1 MAKKGKEVKK
11 YDLTIKPRHREV
23 LKNYIENG
31 KKSMGAAIRKAG
43 YSDVTADQPTSIT
56 LTKSWQALLKEQL
69 PDNMLLE
76 RHVELL
82 AKREYDW
89 IEEPDPLDPK
99 KKKVVMKDIGPNVA
113 AVSKGLELAYKL
125 KGSFAP
131 EAAPPAMNI
140 YNLFYKPEVRENM
153 RQFEEQ
159 LKKNIIHEADTNKN
173 GPGDTRTEGEGEET
187 DTA

>member
-1 MAKKGKEVKK
+1 MAKKDKGVKK
-11 YDLTIKPRHREV
+11 YDLSIKPRHREV

-31 KKSMGAAIRKAG
+31 KRSMGAAIRKAG
-43 YSDVTADQPTSIT
+43 YSEVTADQPTSIT
-56 LTKSWQALLKEQL
+56 NTQSFQMLLREQL
-69 PDNMLLE
+69 PDSMLLD

-89 IEEPDPLDPK
+89 VEEPDPLDPK
-99 KKKVVMKDIGPNVA
+99 KKKIVMKDVGPNVA

-131 EAAPPAMNI
+131 EVAPPAMNI

-173 GPGDTRTEGEGEET
+173 DPGNTRTEGEGQKT